1 VNKEVFSTHIMLKS
15 LMLTLEDTMMRA
27 DTFAKFYSKMKK
39 KTSSKIYLQSILSQ
53 VAFHLGLGG
62 KQ

>member
-1 VNKEVFSTHIMLKS
+1 MLKS